1 MSDYLPPKATIAE
14 AVAWLDKNTGET
26 WSLARIVETGIW
38 PWFWLDYSPEH
49 AHMFGDR
56 FEGYAAQITYGCD
69 KQRLLENTSEP
80 DFVVTMFWAPEGI
93 LSPDIVLVRTTPI
106 FLPMSALR
114 FARDDIQRVADVTN
128 KSSQTYSGHTGEESD
143 SAVSASHPD
152 SSEAEPEKRLVG
164 WKADAVENWL
174 TILQLSKGE
183 PDARGVAKFLVNIG
197 TLFKV
202 AGKRDAYT
210 WKPTNSSDG
219 REKSLSLKTI
229 QNSMPEL
236 FEMAATRKNPG

>member
-14 AVAWLDKNTGET
+14 AVAWLDKNTGDT

-38 PWFWLDYSPEH
+38 PWFWLDYSSEH

-93 LSPDIVLVRTTPI
+93 LSPDRVLVRTTPL

-143 SAVSASHPD
+143 SAVSASCEGMLA
-152 SSEAEPEKRLVG
+152 S
-164 WKADAVENWL
+164 
-174 TILQLSKGE
+174 
-183 PDARGVAKFLVNIG
+183 
-197 TLFKV
+197 
-202 AGKRDAYT
+202 
-210 WKPTNSSDG
+210 
-219 REKSLSLKTI
+219 
-229 QNSMPEL
+229 L
-236 FEMAATRKNPG
+236 FEPVKVPQLEKMFPDGGRWASHAERASRNGLKAARKDRGLFNPYLAAQWWLRNQAPTGWDWARCIRVLANNLPPRSADSKALLTGNYD